1 MTNKEHRSPRPD
13 TPLRDEIYGLFS
25 EANLT
30 GGPDTAFSTEYLLH
44 LLRTRFES
52 LREHPR
58 YYHYVC
64 WGSGTVMVRD
74 KWGHEPTLK
83 CRSYNGDFNCGCR
96 ACPWPDGVITGIL
109 LLTDDQVHYN
119 TMLDRVLALLA
130 PATEDTV

>member
-1 MTNKEHRSPRPD
+1 MPREDINEVIRDAIYSYANGDPEMTDSYTDRIF
-13 TPLRDEIYGLFS
+13 TLLRD
-25 EANLT
+25 
-30 GGPDTAFSTEYLLH
+30 
-44 LLRTRFES
+44 RFES
-52 LREHPR
+52 WREQPR

-74 KWGHEPTLK
+74 KWGREPTLK

-96 ACPWPDGVITGIL
+96 DCPWPDGVITGIL

-130 PATEDTV
+130 PPTEDTV